1 MKNDSKIR
9 NPMLPLEAPLE
20 TRIVPACLIWKFGQQ
35 SISDSSVLWANF
47 GNRKITNFKR
57 KTTMRC
63 KPYPAYERL
72 ICVSLQVSPVQ
83 VETFREAD
91 EAVLN
96 TFHKSARI
104 AKNTSPPRPLGV
116 VFMRPDDSSSSRI
129 SPVLTGARL
138 MATASTNSQASAHDG
153 RTAKLQRASQ

>member
-9 NPMLPLEAPLE
+9 NPMLPLEAPVE
-20 TRIVPACLIWKFGQQ
+20 TRIVPACLNWNLGQQ

-63 KPYPAYERL
+63 KPNSAYERL

-96 TFHKSARI
+96 TFH
-104 AKNTSPPRPLGV
+104 
-116 VFMRPDDSSSSRI
+116 
-129 SPVLTGARL
+129 
-138 MATASTNSQASAHDG
+138 
-153 RTAKLQRASQ
+153 

>member
-1 MKNDSKIR
+1 MSHLEIR
-9 NPMLPLEAPLE
+9 ATINLRLVCTVGKL
-20 TRIVPACLIWKFGQQ
+20 RQQ
-35 SISDSSVLWANF
+35 
-47 GNRKITNFKR
+47 KITNFKR

-63 KPYPAYERL
+63 KPNSAYERL

-116 VFMRPDDSSSSRI
+116 VFMRPDASSSSRI

>member
-1 MKNDSKIR
+1 MKNVSKIR

-20 TRIVPACLIWKFGQQ
+20 TRIVPACLIWKLGQQ

-47 GNRKITNFKR
+47 GNRKITNFER

-63 KPYPAYERL
+63 
-72 ICVSLQVSPVQ
+72 SLQVSPVQ
-83 VETFREAD
+83 VETFQEAD